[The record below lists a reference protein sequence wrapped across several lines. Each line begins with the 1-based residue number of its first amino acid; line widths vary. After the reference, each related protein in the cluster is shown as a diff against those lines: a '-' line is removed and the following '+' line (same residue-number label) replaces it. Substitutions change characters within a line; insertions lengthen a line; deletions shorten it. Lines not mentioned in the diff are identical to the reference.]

1 MKRFSLILGVLL
13 ACATLASAES
23 LRYDF
28 WNIPREEAQSV
39 YMLAGPAA
47 AASAPGNFTLI
58 GNDFSGTASGC
69 GTSCS
74 LTITPGGTVAA
85 NTLIIFYG
93 TGYWTGS
100 GTSFGTWTF
109 TFNANGT
116 AYPATLSP
124 HSPCGTYVTPGG
136 GQVIALG
143 YITSSVACASGC
155 TFVAAYSG
163 ASSDFTLDIEM
174 YELFS
179 ATHPIHFDKDV
190 CANVTT
196 QTATPINQPSIT
208 PTYTNSLLYGA
219 PFTGCGDTS
228 TDASGPTTPW
238 TRGNNYPGEGAG
250 DFYILSSS
258 AGATAANWPDTCNP
272 DYWAAVTMS
281 FYSQ

>member
-47 AASAPGNFTLI
+47 AASAPGNWTFNS
-58 GNDFSGTASGC
+58 NDFSGTATGC

-74 LTITPGGTVAA
+74 VTINPGGTVTAG
-85 NTLIIFYG
+85 TLVIFYG
-93 TGYWTGS
+93 TGYWSSS
-100 GTSFGTWTF
+100 GTNFGTWQFYETISA
-109 TFNANGT
+109 TNYN
-116 AYPATLSP
+116 ATLSP
-124 HSPCGTYVTPGG
+124 HSPCGTYNTPGG
-136 GQVIALG
+136 GQIITLG
-143 YITSSVACASGC
+143 YLVQPITGIP
-155 TFVAAYSG
+155 TFTAAYSG
-163 ASSDFTLDIEM
+163 ASSDFNLDIEM
-174 YELFS
+174 IEFFTAS
-179 ATHPIHFDKDV
+179 APIHFDKDV